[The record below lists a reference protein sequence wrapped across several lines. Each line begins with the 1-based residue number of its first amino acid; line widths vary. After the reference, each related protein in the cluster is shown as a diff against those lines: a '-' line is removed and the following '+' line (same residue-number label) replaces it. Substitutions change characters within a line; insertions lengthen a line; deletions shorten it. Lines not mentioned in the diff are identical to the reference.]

1 MTRASLFRA
10 FVAFSTIVVGSTIPC
25 PQPFGVATVFAQA
38 KPQMDMPQIS
48 SAGATLTSNAVTAC
62 APNQGLHPTGL
73 PAGFSLQWMTCE
85 DYAANGDQ
93 WLGSEDPRLC
103 KASFSGNAQASR
115 YALAPGGCVTV
126 DVGEFL
132 FDAGASTTCSG
143 VLSCGACHVFRAFG
157 HATNTLTRSAFTNN
171 LTSSTLECEGGGG
184 GLCSFTLAD
193 WKRFRPCE
201 PVSPDVWPVSSL
213 ALGTV
218 TYGDADLCSILGTVV
233 GANGLVD
240 LAQQL
245 IAAKLNAVLTQ
256 RLSATVPPAAASCIA
271 DTDALV
277 GGLVVPP
284 VGAGFLDPSAT
295 TTLTACL
302 RDYNEGR
309 MGDGVCHGLD
319 N

>member
-1 MTRASLFRA
+1 
-10 FVAFSTIVVGSTIPC
+10 
-25 PQPFGVATVFAQA
+25 
-38 KPQMDMPQIS
+38 
-48 SAGATLTSNAVTAC
+48 
-62 APNQGLHPTGL
+62 
-73 PAGFSLQWMTCE
+73 MTCE

-93 WLGSEDPRLC
+93 WLESDDPRLG

-115 YALAPGGCVTV
+115 YALAPDGCVTV

-132 FDAGASTTCSG
+132 
-143 VLSCGACHVFRAFG
+143 LRCGRVDHLPRRSFMRACHVFRAFG
-157 HATNTLTRSAFTNN
+157 HATSTLSRSAFTNN
-171 LTSSTLECEGGGG
+171 LTSSTLDCEGGGG

-193 WKRFRPCE
+193 WKRSRPCE
-201 PVSPDVWPVSSL
+201 SASPDVWPATSL

-218 TYGDADLCSILGTVV
+218 TYGDADLCSIVGTVV
-233 GANGLVD
+233 GTNGLVD

-319 N
+319 